1 MIKEIINKLDYD
13 KLLTQSDPNINLV
26 RDYLEH
32 GNLYGYFVNN
42 EPVSFIAV
50 EIIDGN
56 VEIKEYD
63 KAKHIWLIDNNSEQE
78 ITQKAYNDLIE
89 EIKK

>member
-42 EPVSFIAV
+42 EYHLLLL
-50 EIIDGN
+50 
-56 VEIKEYD
+56 K
-63 KAKHIWLIDNNSEQE
+63 
-78 ITQKAYNDLIE
+78 
-89 EIKK
+89 

>member
-32 GNLYGYFVNN
+32 GNLYGYFVNKDRKS
-42 EPVSFIAV
+42 VV
-50 EIIDGN
+50 
-56 VEIKEYD
+56 
-63 KAKHIWLIDNNSEQE
+63 
-78 ITQKAYNDLIE
+78 
-89 EIKK
+89 

>member
-56 VEIKEYD
+56 VEIKNILTLVEHRGNGYAKALIKFVEKTYSNYD
-63 KAKHIWLIDNNSEQE
+63 TFL
-78 ITQKAYNDLIE
+78 
-89 EIKK
+89 